1 MISEHEK
8 ITAYLEDKEQ
18 AENYGRLSHIFQM
31 LRKQL
36 EISSTTLQRLQVAFF
51 GKETH
56 RDKRQAMAALS
67 MGFGIFGLGTSIYNT
82 MEIGKLRREME
93 KHKRKCQLSWKK

>member
-1 MISEHEK
+1 
-8 ITAYLEDKEQ
+8 
-18 AENYGRLSHIFQM
+18 
-31 LRKQL
+31 
-36 EISSTTLQRLQVAFF
+36 LQRLQVAFF

-82 MEIGKLRREME
+82 MEIGKLRKEME
-93 KHKRKCQLSWKK
+93 KTQEEVSIIMEK